1 MITHLSYLFLPGVTP
16 QALGWNS
23 PFSDNKKQY
32 FINIVII
39 KFIYSDKKRFRF
51 RLAVGTWAA
60 EKISPEA

>member
-16 QALGWNS
+16 SGIRLEFAFIN
-23 PFSDNKKQY
+23 NKKQY
-32 FINIVII
+32 FINIVIM